1 MIFAIRRTALFVG
14 GAVLSVPIAAQAAPQ
29 TASLT
34 PVMVFQNAAIPVQ
47 AIMLG
52 LVGAMIVA
60 IGVSAMKLATPAGHS
75 GGSAYLTGLRLGGP
89 LAGVLGAAYTLLV
102 MFLFISGTSKPVS
115 LNELA
120 PGFAEALVLVL
131 LGFACGAIAVIGKW
145 AVDARI
151 DRAVLKS

>member
-1 MIFAIRRTALFVG
+1 MTHITSRRIGAFIAAAALSTP
-14 GAVLSVPIAAQAAPQ
+14 AAAQAA
-29 TASLT
+29 TLT
-34 PVMVFQNAAIPVQ
+34 PIMVFQNAAIPVQ

-52 LVGAMIVA
+52 LAGAMVA
-60 IGVSAMKLATPAGHS
+60 AIAVCAMKLATPPGHS

-120 PGFAEALVLVL
+120 PGLAEAVMLIL
-131 LGFACGAIAVIGKW
+131 LGFACGALAAIGKW

>member
-1 MIFAIRRTALFVG
+1 MTITALRRIILV
-14 GAVLSVPIAAQAAPQ
+14 ACAALAAPVAAQAAQ
-29 TASLT
+29 LT
-34 PVMVFQNAAIPVQ
+34 PLMVFQNAAIPVK

-52 LVGAMIVA
+52 LAGATLAAVLVLA
-60 IGVSAMKLATPAGHS
+60 RKLMAPAGHS

-102 MFLFISGTSKPVS
+102 MFLFISGSNKPVS
-115 LNELA
+115 LNDLA
-120 PGFAEALVLVL
+120 PGLAEALTLVL
-131 LGFACGAIAVIGKW
+131 LGFACGALAAIGKW

>member
-1 MIFAIRRTALFVG
+1 MALTTLRCIGLVA
-14 GAVLSVPIAAQAAPQ
+14 GAVFSAPAAAQAA
-29 TASLT
+29 TLT
-34 PVMVFQNAAIPVQ
+34 PIMVLQNAAIPVQ
-47 AIMLG
+47 AVVLG
-52 LVGAMIVA
+52 LVGAMLAA
-60 IGVSAMKLATPAGHS
+60 IAVLIMKLATPPGLS

-89 LAGVLGAAYTLLV
+89 LAGALGAAYTLLV

-120 PGFAEALVLVL
+120 PGFAEAVMLVL
-131 LGFACGAIAVIGKW
+131 LGFACGAFAAIGKW

>member
-1 MIFAIRRTALFVG
+1 MALTIHRRIGLIAA
-14 GAVLSVPIAAQAAPQ
+14 AVLSAPIAAQAA
-29 TASLT
+29 TLT
-34 PVMVFQNAAIPVQ
+34 PIMVFQNAAIPVQ
-47 AIMLG
+47 VIMLG
-52 LVGAMIVA
+52 LAGATLAA
-60 IGVSAMKLATPAGHS
+60 IAVCAMKLATPAGHS

-115 LNELA
+115 LNALA
-120 PGFAEALVLVL
+120 PGFAEALVLIL
-131 LGFACGAIAVIGKW
+131 LGFASGAIAVIGKW